1 MCYMRA
7 EKMKKNAEID
17 YAPICDVC
25 LDVYG
30 MVGYLPKCEC
40 APILPSWIKE
50 AMSCVRHGFY
60 PAEECLRCQ
69 E

>member
-1 MCYMRA
+1 
-7 EKMKKNAEID
+7 MKKNAEID

-40 APILPSWIKE
+40 GCRCCRKCGWDAGGWIVVDGYMTCSGCGARSAGMTE
-50 AMSCVRHGFY
+50 
-60 PAEECLRCQ
+60 
-69 E
+69 

>member
-1 MCYMRA
+1 
-7 EKMKKNAEID
+7 MKKNAEID

-40 APILPSWIKE
+40 
-50 AMSCVRHGFY
+50 G
-60 PAEECLRCQ
+60 
-69 E
+69 